1 MMGGLLIGQKREAA
15 ARFSFLLSIPAIT
28 AAGLLQLRE
37 AVVLLAPEDFL
48 PLLAGTVVAGVV
60 GYLSIWFLLSFL
72 RKNSTA
78 IFIGYRL
85 ILGVIIIV
93 LLWRGVISP
102 QI

>member
-1 MMGGLLIGQKREAA
+1 
-15 ARFSFLLSIPAIT
+15 
-28 AAGLLQLRE
+28 LLQLRE
-37 AVVLLAPEDFL
+37 AVALLPPESFM
-48 PLLAGTVVAGVV
+48 PLLTGTVVAGIV

-78 IFIGYRL
+78 IFIGYRIVL
-85 ILGVIIIV
+85 GAIILV